1 LASRTTRQETTYYIY
16 AAPLGIGP
24 ADNQRLGVLLSAVV
38 WDTGRDQMRPALVL
52 LCVGGLMACD
62 SSTSTNPTNTAISSA
77 LKPGMT
83 EQQVAQ
89 VSNTRVPNRVVMQ
102 TCGSETPAPFA
113 CKAYIYDRGFHAG
126 AKLTVVFESVRGQWV
141 VSQWF

>member
-1 LASRTTRQETTYYIY
+1 
-16 AAPLGIGP
+16 
-24 ADNQRLGVLLSAVV
+24 
-38 WDTGRDQMRPALVL
+38 MRPALVL
-52 LCVGGLMACD
+52 LCLGGLMACD

-102 TCGSETPAPFA
+102 TCTNSSHP
-113 CKAYIYDRGFHAG
+113 G
-126 AKLTVVFESVRGQWV
+126 AASSRTMPPPSITCMGL
-141 VSQWF
+141 

>member
-1 LASRTTRQETTYYIY
+1 
-16 AAPLGIGP
+16 
-24 ADNQRLGVLLSAVV
+24 
-38 WDTGRDQMRPALVL
+38 MRPALVL

-62 SSTSTNPTNTAISSA
+62 SSTSTNPTNTSIFSA

-102 TCGSETPAPFA
+102 TCGSETPAPFV
-113 CKAYIYDRGFHAG
+113 CKAYIYDRGLHAG
-126 AKLTVVFESVRGQWV
+126 AKLTVVFESIRGHWV